1 MLKNFKLNHPSL
13 NSEKFVQKQTLI
25 YLSIK
30 VHAKARVISLDK
42 VVTVIIAQSEENVC
56 PVFLLKEWVNL
67 LSDR

>member
-1 MLKNFKLNHPSL
+1 MLKSFKLNHPSL
-13 NSEKFVQKQTLI
+13 NSVKFVQNQTLI

-30 VHAKARVISLDK
+30 VHTKARVISLDK

-56 PVFLLKEWVNL
+56 PVFLLKEWVYL